1 MSNGKIVGIV
11 LLVIIGLI
19 GLSFGL
25 GYLGVFHT
33 KTVGK
38 ARQNAEREV
47 FEQTQSYVEGKR
59 QESAKA
65 YKEWLQADPSSKK
78 ALENLARTTF
88 ANFDEQKYL
97 LDGPVKTWV
106 YNCKNSIPNSTSTTR
121 DNNPF

>member
-1 MSNGKIVGIV
+1 MKTGKIVLISILTFIGI
-11 LLVIIGLI
+11 LA
-19 GLSFGL
+19 LSFGL
-25 GYLGVFHT
+25 GYLDVFHT

-38 ARQNAEREV
+38 AKQNAQREV
-47 FEQTQSYVEGKR
+47 FEETQSYVEGKR
-59 QESAKA
+59 QEAAKD

-78 ALENLARTTF
+78 ALENLARTKF

-121 DNNPF
+121 GDNPF